1 MRRIFRVMAGKGSQY
16 AAEARELGV
25 IGIDWF
31 AAEDLS
37 GHLPDKW
44 RSFNAKFIPKFLEEH
59 PEKSKIAAGL
69 SCGFTWTVAKGIQ
82 VGDLVITPNG
92 KGQYFVGEVISE
104 YFYSPGQHMPHRRK
118 VAWFPDVI
126 DRASMTQE
134 LRYSA
139 GSVGT
144 VSELTKYGAELDTL
158 ITRPASI
165 SVVQDSTSEDEVA
178 FALEAQLQQ
187 FLVANWES
195 TDLGKAYDIYQDDGE
210 RVGVEYPTDTGR
222 IDVLAV
228 SKDGSELLVVELK
241 RGRVSDKVV
250 GQIQRYMG
258 YVVEELATENQ
269 KVRGVIIGFE
279 DDANLRRALV
289 VAPNIEFFRYEV
301 KFKLIGGNH
310 G

>member
-1 MRRIFRVMAGKGSQY
+1 MRRIFRVMAGRSSIY
-16 AAEARELGV
+16 AAEAREKGIIGV
-25 IGIDWF
+25 DWF
-31 AAEDLS
+31 PNEDLS
-37 GHLPDKW
+37 TQLPDKW
-44 RSFNAKFIPKFLEEH
+44 REFNAGFIPLYLKEH

-69 SCGFTWTVAKGIQ
+69 SCGFTWTLAKGLK
-82 VGDLVITPNG
+82 VGDLVLTPNG

-104 YFYSPGQHMPHRRK
+104 YIYAPGENMPQRRK
-118 VAWFPDVI
+118 VAWYPDVI

-134 LRYSA
+134 LRFSA
-139 GSVGT
+139 GSIGT
-144 VSELTKYGAELDTL
+144 ISELSQYSSELETL
-158 ITRPASI
+158 INSPSSI
-165 SVVQDSTSEDEVA
+165 APLMESETIEDEVS

-195 TDLGKAYDIYQDDGE
+195 TDLGRKYDIYQDEGT

-222 IDVLAV
+222 IDILAV

-258 YVVEELATENQ
+258 FVVEELAAEGQ
-269 KVRGVIIGFE
+269 KVSGAIIGFE

-289 VAPNIEFFRYEV
+289 VAPNIEFLRYEV
-301 KFKLIGGNH
+301 KFRLISS
-310 G
+310 

>member
-1 MRRIFRVMAGKGSQY
+1 MQRIFRIMAGGGSVY
-16 AAEARELGV
+16 APEARESGV
-25 IGIDWF
+25 IGVDWF
-31 AAEDLS
+31 PNEDLT
-37 GHLPDKW
+37 GRLPDKW
-44 RSFNAKFIPKFLEEH
+44 REFNAKFIPIYLKEH

-69 SCGFTWTVAKGIQ
+69 SCGFTWTVLKGIQ
-82 VGDLVITPNG
+82 VGDLVLTPNG
-92 KGQYFVGEVISE
+92 KGQYFVGEITSD
-104 YFYSPGQHMPHRRK
+104 YLYAPGQNMPQRRK
-118 VAWFPDVI
+118 VNWFPDVI
-126 DRASMTQE
+126 DRSAMTQE
-134 LRYSA
+134 LKYSA
-139 GSVGT
+139 GAIGT
-144 VSELTKYGAELDTL
+144 VSELTKYSAELETL
-158 ITRPASI
+158 INRPATAPILDES
-165 SVVQDSTSEDEVA
+165 SVEDEVA

-195 TDLGKAYDIYQDDGE
+195 TDLGKKYDIYQDEGD

-222 IDVLAV
+222 IDVLAI

-258 YVVEELATENQ
+258 FVVEELASQNQ

-301 KFKLIGGNH
+301 KFKLIGGSH

>member
-1 MRRIFRVMAGKGSQY
+1 MQRIFRIMAGGGSVY
-16 AAEARELGV
+16 AAEARESGV
-25 IGIDWF
+25 IGVDWF
-31 AAEDLS
+31 PKEDLT
-37 GHLPDKW
+37 GRLPEKW
-44 RSFNAKFIPKFLEEH
+44 REFNAEFIPLYLKEH

-69 SCGFTWTVAKGIQ
+69 SCGFTWTVVKGIQ
-82 VGDLVITPNG
+82 VGDLVLTPNG
-92 KGQYFVGEVISE
+92 KGQYFVGEITSD
-104 YFYSPGQHMPHRRK
+104 YLFAPGQNMPQRRK
-118 VAWFPDVI
+118 VNWFPDVI
-126 DRASMTQE
+126 DRSAMTQE
-134 LRYSA
+134 LKYSA
-139 GSVGT
+139 GAIGT
-144 VSELTKYGAELDTL
+144 VSELTKYSAELQTL
-158 ITRPASI
+158 INRPATAPLLDES
-165 SVVQDSTSEDEVA
+165 SVEDEVA

-195 TDLGKAYDIYQDDGE
+195 TDLGKKFDIYQDEGD

-222 IDVLAV
+222 IDVLAI

-258 YVVEELATENQ
+258 FVVEELAGPNQ

-301 KFKLIGGNH
+301 KFKLIGAN
-310 G
+310 